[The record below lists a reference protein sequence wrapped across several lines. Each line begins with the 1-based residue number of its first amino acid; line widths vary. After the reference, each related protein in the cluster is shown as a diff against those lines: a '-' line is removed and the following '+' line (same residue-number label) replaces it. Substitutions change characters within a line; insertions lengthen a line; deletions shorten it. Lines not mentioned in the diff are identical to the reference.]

1 MFMDGLAT
9 RIVCNPTVAQAYL
22 ASLVYTPASVHR
34 WGRLHIDNWT
44 YGGPETQQ
52 ELLSWHGKGPILIGR
67 DPDNFDAP
75 AVAFDAQG
83 KLICKGIAPVKG
95 HVYDS
100 VNGAR
105 EAARNRKAAR
115 DAINQA
121 EAANK
126 YLDDMAFGAVL
137 DDLPMPDAPP
147 PGKPAKV
154 VGGKFGG
161 LQPKRQAVVPQLE
174 PETRPRRKSY
184 LTPEMLE
191 NLDQSIGFKTN
202 QGAGQ

>member
-1 MFMDGLAT
+1 M
-9 RIVCNPTVAQAYL
+9 
-22 ASLVYTPASVHR
+22 
-34 WGRLHIDNWT
+34 
-44 YGGPETQQ
+44 
-52 ELLSWHGKGPILIGR
+52 
-67 DPDNFDAP
+67 
-75 AVAFDAQG
+75 
-83 KLICKGIAPVKG
+83 
-95 HVYDS
+95 
-100 VNGAR
+100 NGAR

-126 YLDDMAFGAVL
+126 YLDDMAFGATL
-137 DDLPMPDAPP
+137 ADLPMPDAPP

-161 LQPKRQAVVPQLE
+161 LQPKRQAVAPQPE
-174 PETRPRRKSY
+174 AETRPRRKSY

-191 NLDQSIGFKTN
+191 NLDQAIGFDAA